1 MPVPSNATVTGVPVI
16 LTAIDQNG
24 NSISIGLATSDMAGN
39 FQYAW
44 IPPQAGLY
52 NIIATFAGTQSY
64 GSSFA
69 TTGLTVGSPA
79 TTTTPT
85 ATQLGTVATESSLIT
100 YIAIA
105 AIAIIITIIAATIVM
120 IKFGRQ
126 K

>member
-1 MPVPSNATVTGVPVI
+1 
-16 LTAIDQNG
+16 
-24 NSISIGLATSDMAGN
+24 MAGN

-64 GSSFA
+64 GSSFS

-79 TTTTPT
+79 ATTAPTETP
-85 ATQLGTVATESSLIT
+85 LGAVATEASLIT

-105 AIAIIITIIAATIVM
+105 AVAIIITIIAATIVM